1 MHTLLILSSV
11 LLVVLGGHVVL
22 RLLPGVDGWRQR
34 RRLQLLVLA
43 SPIISLGV
51 GLAGLSHAGARICLL
66 DTPRW
71 DTALGTAVPVA
82 MGLVALG
89 GAGLGVMRLGLM
101 SWATM
106 RRSVAAG
113 QELQALADRLADRLG
128 APHLQVRVRASGRP
142 LALISGLRQPTLLL
156 STWMLHSLDRREIES
171 VLAHELGHLTRC
183 DYPVIWLATVLRDAF
198 FYLPTSRTA
207 YRQLQTERET
217 ACDDLAVS
225 VTQRP
230 LALAS
235 ALAKVW
241 QKAVSG
247 PTRGIAPAFAGEEG
261 WIEQRIER
269 LIEGTG
275 SGRVAPPPRRSRGG
289 SAGLGASTVVGLVV
303 LQAAAIVVLLL
314 HPMACG
320 PAWLAWKV
328 L

>member
-22 RLLPGVDGWRQR
+22 GLLPGVDGWRER

-43 SPIISLGV
+43 SPSVSVGV
-51 GLAGLSHAGARICLL
+51 GLAGLSHVGGRICLL
-66 DTPRW
+66 NTPRW
-71 DTALGTAVPVA
+71 DAALGTAVPVA

-89 GAGLGVMRLGLM
+89 AAGLGVMRLGLM

-113 QELQALADRLADRLG
+113 PELHALADRLADRLG
-128 APHLQVRVRASGRP
+128 APRLRVRVRASRRP
-142 LALISGLRQPTLLL
+142 LALISGLRRPTLLL
-156 STWMLHSLDRREIES
+156 STWMLCSLDSREIES
-171 VLAHELGHLTRC
+171 VLAHELGHMARR
-183 DYPVIWLATVLRDAF
+183 DYPVIWIATVLRDAF
-198 FYLPTSRTA
+198 FYVPTSRTA
-207 YRQLQTERET
+207 YRHLQTEKET

-241 QKAVSG
+241 QEAVRG
-247 PTRGIAPAFAGEEG
+247 PAPGVAPAFAGEEG

-269 LIEGTG
+269 LIEGTR
-275 SGRVAPPPRRSRGG
+275 SRRVAPPPRRSRGG
-289 SAGLGASTVVGLVV
+289 SAGVGASTVVGLVT

-314 HPMACG
+314 NPMACG
-320 PAWLAWKV
+320 PALLPWKV